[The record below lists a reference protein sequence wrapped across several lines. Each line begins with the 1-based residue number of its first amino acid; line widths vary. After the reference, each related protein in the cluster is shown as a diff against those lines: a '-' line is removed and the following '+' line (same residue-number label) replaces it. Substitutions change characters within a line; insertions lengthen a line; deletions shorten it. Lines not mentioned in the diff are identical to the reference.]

1 MDRDIN
7 LAGLRLIKEFEGC
20 KLSAYRDSAGVWTIG
35 YGHTSQAGP
44 PTVTPGLSIT
54 QADAEAILRQ
64 DLQVFEEAVMT
75 AIKVALNDNEF
86 AALTSLCF
94 NIGASAFAGSTCL
107 KRLNKGDRKG
117 AAEALTW
124 WNKAGGKRLGG
135 LVRRRAAEKALFL
148 TPPSAV
154 RTEIA
159 LGEASDLAREP
170 QTTRQSW
177 LGSRTIAGT
186 ATAATGALAA
196 VSEAVDAASGA
207 ADSAK
212 GLVGQVVGF
221 VTAHPILTGAAVAI
235 VIGLAVVV
243 WARRDDWIKGRR

>member
-1 MDRDIN
+1 MEDRDIN
-7 LAGLRLIKEFEGC
+7 LAGLRLVKEFEGC
-20 KLSAYRDSAGVWTIG
+20 KLSAYRDSAGVLTIG
-35 YGHTSQAGP
+35 YGHTSKAGP

-64 DLQVFEEAVMT
+64 DLQLFEDAVQKLVT
-75 AIKVALNDNEF
+75 VDLTDNEF

-94 NIGASAFAGSTCL
+94 NIGATAFAGSTCL

-148 TPPSAV
+148 APIDRPGLAV
-154 RTEIA
+154 
-159 LGEASDLAREP
+159 LEAVKKAQEP
-170 QTTRQSW
+170 QETRKSW

-196 VSEAVDAASGA
+196 VSEAVDAASDA

-212 GLVGQVVGF
+212 GLVGQVTGF
-221 VTAHPILTGAAVAI
+221 VGAHPLLTGAAALI
-235 VIGLAVVV
+235 VTGLGVVV
-243 WARRDDWIKGRR
+243 YARRNDWIKGLR